1 MKPTRHSISGA
12 FLLAAL
18 LATPTAQAEKAD
30 RDKPVKI
37 EADRVSV
44 DDVKKVQVFDGNV
57 QLSMGTLVLRA
68 ERIVVTQDAQGYQRG
83 VATGTATAL
92 PRFRQKREGSEEYI
106 EGEAERIEHDAK
118 LEKTEFHNRAWMKS
132 GLDEVRGKFISYDA
146 KSENYV
152 VSGGATPGTAG
163 RASSGGERVRAIIQ
177 PKNRTPASDAVAP
190 TPSSPPLKGATIPT
204 PISSQQEKTTP

>member
-1 MKPTRHSISGA
+1 MKPTRHGISIA

-18 LATPTAQAEKAD
+18 LATSPAQAEKAD

-44 DDVKKVQVFDGNV
+44 DDLKKVQVFEGNV
-57 QLSMGTLVLRA
+57 QLSMGTLTLRA

-83 VATGTATAL
+83 VATGSATAL
-92 PRFRQKREGSEEYI
+92 PRFRQKREGSEEFI

-118 LEKTEFHNRAWMKS
+118 LEKTEFHHRAWMKS

-152 VSGGATPGTAG
+152 VSGGATPGAAG

-190 TPSSPPLKGATIPT
+190 ASAASKAATT
-204 PISSQQEKTTP
+204 PIPSHQEKTTP